1 MKPREY
7 ELFVGDYFR
16 QQGYRVEIT
25 PETGDWG
32 VDILLGKGMRK

>member
-16 QQGYRVEIT
+16 QQGYEI
-25 PETGDWG
+25 EKKRKREIG
-32 VDILLGKGMRK
+32 V